1 MIDSKAPGSQSRRLE
16 YQILDSFTGGNSA
29 VRTLLSLMD
38 IVETTEIPTAAVE
51 CVAVPRMLIN
61 PEFVA
66 AHANT
71 PEKLLMLVMH
81 ELHHVMLGHTSFFG
95 NTTPIDNLVFD
106 AVINAMLCHDFP
118 GTAHTSFFTD
128 LYRED
133 VFPECLLRPATGWK
147 PGLFDSFE
155 PFFGFPS
162 NPFPGKPGEQEDDDE
177 SDWVVPLPLPLEPKR
192 YRRIASAYRELYSE
206 VGSSYVELYEALT
219 HGLLRFRMDDV
230 LLLGDHTPKV
240 GSSCGSLERRSPVLF
255 EAVRRIVEEWPQPP
269 EPIPGRSLADV
280 IEETGFEVRKHR
292 SCRRELRWIFRRIG
306 GRNCGGDGRRRLSPQ
321 PSPVA
326 TPVPTFDRRS
336 VVMRALGTVPLLYRH
351 EVMGREWAP
360 HGEKV
365 HVYLDVSGSMSA
377 VIASVYGAVLDSL
390 EFVHD
395 RIHLFSTKVED
406 ISLRQ
411 LSHGV
416 CESTGGTSINCVAG
430 HIREHR
436 VRRAVILTDGY
447 VGTPCGDD
455 AKVLRDTKLGVG
467 LVGDMQTGSDLA
479 DVTDEWVTLPV
490 D

>member
-1 MIDSKAPGSQSRRLE
+1 MIDSTPPGSQSRRLE

-81 ELHHVMLGHTSFFG
+81 ELHHVILGHTSFFG

-118 GTAHTSFFTD
+118 GTAQTSFFTD

-133 VFPECLLRPATGWK
+133 AFPECLLRPATGWK
-147 PGLFDSFE
+147 PGLFEND
-155 PFFGFPS
+155 PLRGFPTR
-162 NPFPGKPGEQEDDDE
+162 PFTGLEELEDDDE
-177 SDWVVPLPLPLEPKR
+177 SDMICPVPPLLKTKR
-192 YRRIASAYRELYSE
+192 YGRIASAYRELYSAF
-206 VGSSYVELYEALT
+206 GSSYVELYEALT
-219 HGLLRFRMDDV
+219 HGLLRFRMGDV

-269 EPIPGRSLADV
+269 EPIPGRSLSDV

-306 GRNCGGDGRRRLSPQ
+306 GRTFGGGGGPRRLSPR

-351 EVMGREWAP
+351 EVTGREWAP
-360 HGEKV
+360 HDEKV
-365 HVYLDVSGSMSA
+365 HVYLDVSGSMDA

-390 EFVHD
+390 EFVHG
-395 RIHLFSTKVED
+395 RIHLFSTEVKD

-411 LSHGV
+411 LSYGA
-416 CESTGGTSINCVAG
+416 CESTGGTSIGCVAE

-436 VRRAVILTDGY
+436 VQKAVILTDGY
-447 VGTPCGDD
+447 VGIPIGDD
-455 AKVLRDTKLGVG
+455 EKVLRDTRLGVA

-479 DVTDEWVTLPV
+479 EVADEWVKLQV

>member
-1 MIDSKAPGSQSRRLE
+1 MIDSTPPGSQSRRLE
-16 YQILDSFTGGNSA
+16 YQILDSFTGGNTA

-66 AHANT
+66 VHANT

-81 ELHHVMLGHTSFFG
+81 ELHHVILGHTSFFG

-133 VFPECLLRPATGWK
+133 AFPECLLRPATGWK
-147 PGLFDSFE
+147 PGLFDDD
-155 PFFGFPS
+155 PLGGFPTP
-162 NPFPGKPGEQEDDDE
+162 PFTGLEEPEDDDE
-177 SDWVVPLPLPLEPKR
+177 SDLICPVPRLLETKR
-192 YRRIASAYRELYSE
+192 YGRIASAYRELYSAF
-206 VGSSYVELYEALT
+206 GSTYVELYEALT

-269 EPIPGRSLADV
+269 EPIPGRSLSDV

-306 GRNCGGDGRRRLSPQ
+306 GRTCGGGGPRRLSSQ

-336 VVMRALGTVPLLYRH
+336 VVMRALGTVPLLYHH
-351 EVMGREWAP
+351 EVVGREWAP

-365 HVYLDVSGSMSA
+365 HVYLDVSGSMDT

-395 RIHLFSTKVED
+395 RIHLFSTEVKD

-411 LSHGV
+411 LSYGA
-416 CESTGGTSINCVAG
+416 CESTGGTSISCVAG

-447 VGTPCGDD
+447 VGTPSGDD
-455 AKVLRDTKLGVG
+455 AKVLRDTRLGVA
-467 LVGDMQTGSDLA
+467 LASDMQTEHDLA
-479 DVTDEWVTLPV
+479 AVADEWVTLPV